1 MSNIEDRKPVA
12 VLAERVWSGSSWH
25 YPHINEMI
33 AELTRLR
40 TENDAF
46 RRNEDDVLDMAKE
59 AGYSTPHGESDS
71 PGEAVSWMAEQ
82 LERLRA
88 IEQAAREAGLLT
100 EDGALIVPG
109 MRVWVPGLKPS
120 NDDGSGSWV
129 IGSIDHKESVIERQG
144 WLLSQFRKHVG
155 NPYSTP
161 EAAEAAIEAARSN
174 P

>member
-40 TENDAF
+40 TENAAF

-71 PGEAVSWMAEQ
+71 TGEAVSWMAEQ

-88 IEQAAREAGLLT
+88 IEKAAREAGFLDADGNVRRVLGTLPLT
-100 EDGALIVPG
+100 ADGC
-109 MRVWVPGLKPS
+109 
-120 NDDGSGSWV
+120 V
-129 IGSIDHKESVIERQG
+129 IGDEAVVVDLWGDVHIVYASHEDPI
-144 WLLSQFRKHVG
+144 F
-155 NPYSTP
+155 STTQ
-161 EAAEAAIEAARSN
+161 AAEAARGGGK
-174 P
+174 